1 MRANKC
7 QHADGEEGERTKDS
21 VFLDDW
27 VESRKRRQ
35 LMSWCGNHDE
45 TEDTEATEVREG
57 EGFPCL

>member
-7 QHADGEEGERTKDS
+7 QCTDGEEEKRTRDA

-35 LMSWCGNHDE
+35 LMSWCGSHAE
-45 TEDTEATEVREG
+45 TKGTEATEVRGG